1 MWLMYECSDDNVTEF
16 KKFYDTELSEE
27 EKKKVFVPTYDCMK
41 KYQGS
46 WHMEQ
51 KPIFADCLVIDCK
64 DKKELQDTLTGQ
76 QWPQVLAEDIISG
89 AKALQ
94 PEQEAFLKGLMQ
106 PDTKRITMSTGYIK
120 DGITYV
126 TEGPLLGRE
135 KFIRKI
141 DRHKRL
147 AWLMIPAGNSL
158 WKMSAGLEIVSKN

>member
-51 KPIFADCLVIDCK
+51 KPIFADCFVIDCK
-64 DKKELQDTLTGQ
+64 DKKELQDTLIGQ

-106 PDTKRITMSTGYIK
+106 PDTKRITMSTGYVK

-126 TEGPLLGRE
+126 TEGPLPGRE

-147 AWLMIPAGNSL
+147 AWLMIPAGNSI

>member
-16 KKFYDTELSEE
+16 KRFYDTELSEE
-27 EKKKVFVPTYDCMK
+27 EKKKV
-41 KYQGS
+41 
-46 WHMEQ
+46 
-51 KPIFADCLVIDCK
+51 
-64 DKKELQDTLTGQ
+64 
-76 QWPQVLAEDIISG
+76 
-89 AKALQ
+89 
-94 PEQEAFLKGLMQ
+94 QEAFLKGLMQ

-147 AWLMIPAGNSL
+147 AWLMIPAGNSI